1 MNDREFAAALRD
13 RDAILI
19 LSHLRPDGDTLG
31 SGAALCSAL
40 RRMGKTAYLF
50 PNPETTARYL
60 PYVAQFFAPADFVP
74 ACVVAVDIATPNL
87 FPQGFSGAVDLCIDH
102 HPSNAL
108 YAGDTLLHAE
118 KSACGEAVLDVIELL
133 TGSVTEQ
140 EANLLYIA
148 VTTDTGCFQYANTN
162 AATLRA
168 AARLLELGAD
178 NRKISMDFF
187 RKISRARMALVGQ
200 IYSGMRFFRGGQVAI
215 AVVTRALIDSVH
227 ATEDDC
233 DDIAGLPGRAE
244 GVVVSVTIRELLD
257 ELYERYDTP
266 GFIEDDP
273 ISVPHGFT
281 RREDIEIAGFLAA
294 TIAWGNRRSIVRN
307 GRKLMEL
314 MDRSPY
320 DFTMNASRN
329 ELLPLLDFVHRTFNG
344 GDCIDFIGALRG
356 ICLRDGSLGGYFER
370 EYAETGDLRTVLSRF
385 RTAFWSADHR
395 PRAEKHL
402 SSIDRG
408 ASCKRLC
415 MYLKWMV
422 RDDGRGVDFGLW
434 KSIPPAALYLP
445 LDVHTGHMGRALGLL
460 ARKQNDWKAVE
471 EITASLRMLDAS
483 DPVKYDFALFG
494 AGIDG
499 FLK

>member
-162 AATLRA
+162 AATLRVAITGRSAWTFSARSPARAWRSWGRSTPACAFSA
-168 AARLLELGAD
+168 AVRSPS
-178 NRKISMDFF
+178 RS
-187 RKISRARMALVGQ
+187 SRAR
-200 IYSGMRFFRGGQVAI
+200 
-215 AVVTRALIDSVH
+215 
-227 ATEDDC
+227 
-233 DDIAGLPGRAE
+233 
-244 GVVVSVTIRELLD
+244 
-257 ELYERYDTP
+257 
-266 GFIEDDP
+266 
-273 ISVPHGFT
+273 
-281 RREDIEIAGFLAA
+281 
-294 TIAWGNRRSIVRN
+294 
-307 GRKLMEL
+307 
-314 MDRSPY
+314 
-320 DFTMNASRN
+320 
-329 ELLPLLDFVHRTFNG
+329 
-344 GDCIDFIGALRG
+344 
-356 ICLRDGSLGGYFER
+356 
-370 EYAETGDLRTVLSRF
+370 
-385 RTAFWSADHR
+385 
-395 PRAEKHL
+395 
-402 SSIDRG
+402 
-408 ASCKRLC
+408 
-415 MYLKWMV
+415 
-422 RDDGRGVDFGLW
+422 
-434 KSIPPAALYLP
+434 
-445 LDVHTGHMGRALGLL
+445 
-460 ARKQNDWKAVE
+460 
-471 EITASLRMLDAS
+471 
-483 DPVKYDFALFG
+483 
-494 AGIDG
+494 
-499 FLK
+499 

>member
-74 ACVVAVDIATPNL
+74 ACVVA
-87 FPQGFSGAVDLCIDH
+87 
-102 HPSNAL
+102 
-108 YAGDTLLHAE
+108 
-118 KSACGEAVLDVIELL
+118 GEAVLDVIELL

-148 VTTDTGCFQYANTN
+148 VTTDTGCYQYANTN
-162 AATLRA
+162 AATLRV

-257 ELYERYDTP
+257 GRSK
-266 GFIEDDP
+266 
-273 ISVPHGFT
+273 ISVRSNPEVDACAICAVYGGGGHKMASGCT
-281 RREDIEIAGFLAA
+281 LDCGTETAVEKILAA
-294 TIAWGNRRSIVRN
+294 
-307 GRKLMEL
+307 
-314 MDRSPY
+314 
-320 DFTMNASRN
+320 
-329 ELLPLLDFVHRTFNG
+329 
-344 GDCIDFIGALRG
+344 IDQ
-356 ICLRDGSLGGYFER
+356 
-370 EYAETGDLRTVLSRF
+370 V
-385 RTAFWSADHR
+385 W
-395 PRAEKHL
+395 
-402 SSIDRG
+402 
-408 ASCKRLC
+408 
-415 MYLKWMV
+415 
-422 RDDGRGVDFGLW
+422 
-434 KSIPPAALYLP
+434 PA
-445 LDVHTGHMGRALGLL
+445 
-460 ARKQNDWKAVE
+460 
-471 EITASLRMLDAS
+471 
-483 DPVKYDFALFG
+483 
-494 AGIDG
+494 
-499 FLK
+499 

>member
-1 MNDREFAAALRD
+1 MDDREFAAALCD

-74 ACVVAVDIATPNL
+74 ACVLAVDIATPDL

-118 KSACGEAVLDVIELL
+118 KSACGEAVLELIGLL

-200 IYSGMRFFRGGQVAI
+200 IYAGMRFFRDGQVAI
-215 AVVTRALIDSVH
+215 AVVTRALIDAVH
-227 ATEDDC
+227 ATE

-244 GVVVSVTIRELLD
+244 GVVVSVTIRELAD
-257 ELYERYDTP
+257 GRSK
-266 GFIEDDP
+266 
-273 ISVPHGFT
+273 ISVRSNPEVDSCNICAVYGGGGHKMASGCT
-281 RREDIEIAGFLAA
+281 LACDTETAVEKILAA
-294 TIAWGNRRSIVRN
+294 
-307 GRKLMEL
+307 
-314 MDRSPY
+314 
-320 DFTMNASRN
+320 
-329 ELLPLLDFVHRTFNG
+329 
-344 GDCIDFIGALRG
+344 IDQ
-356 ICLRDGSLGGYFER
+356 
-370 EYAETGDLRTVLSRF
+370 V
-385 RTAFWSADHR
+385 W
-395 PRAEKHL
+395 
-402 SSIDRG
+402 
-408 ASCKRLC
+408 
-415 MYLKWMV
+415 
-422 RDDGRGVDFGLW
+422 
-434 KSIPPAALYLP
+434 PA
-445 LDVHTGHMGRALGLL
+445 
-460 ARKQNDWKAVE
+460 
-471 EITASLRMLDAS
+471 
-483 DPVKYDFALFG
+483 
-494 AGIDG
+494 
-499 FLK
+499 

>member
-140 EANLLYIA
+140 EADLLYIA

-187 RKISRARMALVGQ
+187 RKISRTRMALVGQ

-257 ELYERYDTP
+257 GRSK
-266 GFIEDDP
+266 
-273 ISVPHGFT
+273 ISVRSNPEVDACAICAVYGGGGGVYLLHEVQLCRGGYPQPGG
-281 RREDIEIAGFLAA
+281 AGDGQ
-294 TIAWGNRRSIVRN
+294 T
-307 GRKLMEL
+307 
-314 MDRSPY
+314 D
-320 DFTMNASRN
+320 
-329 ELLPLLDFVHRTFNG
+329 LLPGQHGLDGAQGLAGPLTGLGVVP
-344 GDCIDFIGALRG
+344 FIGAEQQL
-356 ICLRDGSLGGYFER
+356 
-370 EYAETGDLRTVLSRF
+370 VLF
-385 RTAFWSADHR
+385 VQHDH
-395 PRAEKHL
+395 
-402 SSIDRG
+402 
-408 ASCKRLC
+408 
-415 MYLKWMV
+415 
-422 RDDGRGVDFGLW
+422 
-434 KSIPPAALYLP
+434 LYRCG
-445 LDVHTGHMGRALGLL
+445 TNINA
-460 ARKQNDWKAVE
+460 N
-471 EITASLRMLDAS
+471 S
-483 DPVKYDFALFG
+483 
-494 AGIDG
+494 
-499 FLK
+499 

>member
-1 MNDREFAAALRD
+1 MDDREFAAALCD

-74 ACVVAVDIATPNL
+74 ACVLAVDIATPDL

-118 KSACGEAVLDVIELL
+118 KSACGEAVLELIGLL

-200 IYSGMRFFRGGQVAI
+200 IYAGMRFFRDGQVAI
-215 AVVTRALIDSVH
+215 AVVTRALIDAVH
-227 ATEDDC
+227 ATD

-244 GVVVSVTIRELLD
+244 GVVVSVTIRELAD
-257 ELYERYDTP
+257 GRSK
-266 GFIEDDP
+266 
-273 ISVPHGFT
+273 ISVRSNPEVDSCNICAVYGGGGHKMASGCT
-281 RREDIEIAGFLAA
+281 LACDTETAVEKILAA
-294 TIAWGNRRSIVRN
+294 
-307 GRKLMEL
+307 
-314 MDRSPY
+314 
-320 DFTMNASRN
+320 
-329 ELLPLLDFVHRTFNG
+329 
-344 GDCIDFIGALRG
+344 IDQ
-356 ICLRDGSLGGYFER
+356 
-370 EYAETGDLRTVLSRF
+370 V
-385 RTAFWSADHR
+385 W
-395 PRAEKHL
+395 
-402 SSIDRG
+402 
-408 ASCKRLC
+408 
-415 MYLKWMV
+415 
-422 RDDGRGVDFGLW
+422 
-434 KSIPPAALYLP
+434 PA
-445 LDVHTGHMGRALGLL
+445 
-460 ARKQNDWKAVE
+460 
-471 EITASLRMLDAS
+471 
-483 DPVKYDFALFG
+483 
-494 AGIDG
+494 
-499 FLK
+499 

>member
-148 VTTDTGCFQYANTN
+148 VTTDTGCFQYANTKP
-162 AATLRA
+162 AWIEGDYSFESGTEM

-257 ELYERYDTP
+257 GRSK
-266 GFIEDDP
+266 
-273 ISVPHGFT
+273 ISVRSNPEVDACAICAVYGGGGHKMASGCT
-281 RREDIEIAGFLAA
+281 LDCGTETAVEKILAA
-294 TIAWGNRRSIVRN
+294 
-307 GRKLMEL
+307 
-314 MDRSPY
+314 
-320 DFTMNASRN
+320 
-329 ELLPLLDFVHRTFNG
+329 
-344 GDCIDFIGALRG
+344 IDQ
-356 ICLRDGSLGGYFER
+356 
-370 EYAETGDLRTVLSRF
+370 V
-385 RTAFWSADHR
+385 W
-395 PRAEKHL
+395 
-402 SSIDRG
+402 
-408 ASCKRLC
+408 
-415 MYLKWMV
+415 
-422 RDDGRGVDFGLW
+422 
-434 KSIPPAALYLP
+434 PA
-445 LDVHTGHMGRALGLL
+445 
-460 ARKQNDWKAVE
+460 
-471 EITASLRMLDAS
+471 
-483 DPVKYDFALFG
+483 
-494 AGIDG
+494 
-499 FLK
+499 

>member
-187 RKISRARMALVGQ
+187 RKISRARMAL
-200 IYSGMRFFRGGQVAI
+200 
-215 AVVTRALIDSVH
+215 AVVTRALVDSVH

-257 ELYERYDTP
+257 GRSK
-266 GFIEDDP
+266 
-273 ISVPHGFT
+273 ISVRSNPEVDSCAICAVYGGGGHKMASGCT
-281 RREDIEIAGFLAA
+281 LECDTETAVEKILAA
-294 TIAWGNRRSIVRN
+294 
-307 GRKLMEL
+307 
-314 MDRSPY
+314 
-320 DFTMNASRN
+320 
-329 ELLPLLDFVHRTFNG
+329 
-344 GDCIDFIGALRG
+344 IDQ
-356 ICLRDGSLGGYFER
+356 
-370 EYAETGDLRTVLSRF
+370 V
-385 RTAFWSADHR
+385 W
-395 PRAEKHL
+395 
-402 SSIDRG
+402 
-408 ASCKRLC
+408 
-415 MYLKWMV
+415 
-422 RDDGRGVDFGLW
+422 
-434 KSIPPAALYLP
+434 PA
-445 LDVHTGHMGRALGLL
+445 
-460 ARKQNDWKAVE
+460 
-471 EITASLRMLDAS
+471 
-483 DPVKYDFALFG
+483 
-494 AGIDG
+494 
-499 FLK
+499 